1 MSNQFHIMKSNR
13 KNKKYI
19 AMFKNGTNIH
29 FGDNRYE
36 DFTIHKDTERKRL
49 YLLRHGKEDWTNPYS
64 AGSLSRWILWNL
76 PSERKERFNFANLV
90 S

>member
-13 KNKKYI
+13 KNKNYV

-36 DFTIHKDTERKRL
+36 DYIDALQKSIK
-49 YLLRHGKEDWTNPYS
+49 
-64 AGSLSRWILWNL
+64 IL
-76 PSERKERFNFANLV
+76 
-90 S
+90 